1 MWQFVSV
8 CRYQTVCRYRCQGLA
23 WTDGSDSGWVF
34 CLVLDSFGPQYWIVQ
49 WRIIRNFCSE
59 IVSSCV
65 KMNVSLFLTN
75 FTTELCPI
83 SFENFEVISEIS
95 KLTRQLFTYVV
106 RWRVHELRL
115 GVFQTIFGHWC
126 TQHGVNSNL
135 PPTSL
140 RWWLPCL
147 YFRSLAPVLVVLI
160 RRKETA
166 NIRRNNFPLVH
177 KQGPKITY
185 IADGFLVF
193 VILWLL
199 TFT

>member
-1 MWQFVSV
+1 MDRRIRFWVSI
-8 CRYQTVCRYRCQGLA
+8 L
-23 WTDGSDSGWVF
+23 
-34 CLVLDSFGPQYWIVQ
+34 LSFGQFLDLSIEL
-49 WRIIRNFCSE
+49 FSE
-59 IVSSCV
+59 GSSGISVV
-65 KMNVSLFLTN
+65 KSWAVVLKWMYRFLTN
-75 FTTELCPI
+75 FTIELCPI

-126 TQHGVNSNL
+126 TQHGVSSNL